1 MKVGSDPSPTSTAL
15 SWVPRAASPAVVG
28 RLLWAGLS
36 RAMAIFQ
43 IPFPN
48 SLGHHQASRIF
59 LDPDSPTDSPAVLSK
74 AADHL
79 HQQICEPS
87 SLRNI

>member
-1 MKVGSDPSPTSTAL
+1 MKCCFKCFNGICYLEESCI
-15 SWVPRAASPAVVG
+15 
-28 RLLWAGLS
+28 GLS

-48 SLGHHQASRIF
+48 SLGRHQASRIF
-59 LDPDSPTDSPAVLSK
+59 LDPNSPTDYPAVLSK